1 MLRTP
6 EKFVADNLE
15 EPVAKIS
22 ASLPDELK
30 ARLDAHMKETGLGVS
45 DIVQQAL
52 EQFLSGGTPVEPPA
66 PPVTP
71 PAPPATVGLDQV
83 ARDYVLNLAIH
94 VDNMRKSMAAAGLW
108 APPPLVP
115 PPWWQPLREG
125 DAWAPALKMER
136 KSGGKKKN
144 PPN

>member
-1 MLRTP
+1 M
-6 EKFVADNLE
+6 
-15 EPVAKIS
+15 AKIS

-30 ARLDAHMKETGLGVS
+30 ARLDAYMQQHPGTGVS

-52 EQFLSGGTPVEPPA
+52 EQFLSGGTPVEPPT

-71 PAPPATVGLDQV
+71 PAPPPAASGLDQV

-115 PPWWQPLREG
+115 PPWWQPLRES

-136 KSGGKKKN
+136 KSSGRKKSQ
-144 PPN
+144 PN

>member
-1 MLRTP
+1 M
-6 EKFVADNLE
+6 
-15 EPVAKIS
+15 AKIS

-30 ARLDAHMKETGLGVS
+30 ARLDAYIKDHPGTGVS
-45 DIVQQAL
+45 DVVQNAL
-52 EQFLSGGTPVEPPA
+52 EQFLSGGTPIQPPA
-66 PPVTP
+66 PPPVTP
-71 PAPPATVGLDQV
+71 PAPPPPTSNLDQV

-115 PPWWQPLREG
+115 PPWWQPLRES
-125 DAWAPALKMER
+125 DAWPPALKMER

-144 PPN
+144 RLE